1 MPSTDVFAPSWSSG
15 LGRSAIGVD
24 RVGDSLRDCGP
35 RRSAKPAAGLIL
47 LLLNGPPRPA
57 RRLVQNRAACRSLRA
72 GMRRWTGAD
81 MTVLIPESVAA
92 WLVDRS
98 SPAVMGNTMP
108 PRNPN
113 DDEDDE
119 GEDGPERDDD
129 LEPAEIREPDE

>member
-1 MPSTDVFAPSWSSG
+1 
-15 LGRSAIGVD
+15 
-24 RVGDSLRDCGP
+24 
-35 RRSAKPAAGLIL
+35 
-47 LLLNGPPRPA
+47 
-57 RRLVQNRAACRSLRA
+57 
-72 GMRRWTGAD
+72 